1 MAQDTATG
9 EAPAFE
15 ATTFETVV
23 GLEVHVQLATETK
36 IFCRC
41 PNRFGGEPNSRVCP
55 VCLGYP
61 GTLPVLNPRA
71 VELAARLAVALG
83 CRLHARSVFARK
95 NYFYPDLPKG
105 YQISQFQEP
114 LAEWGALPLASVPR
128 RIEIRRLHL
137 EEDAGKL
144 LHETPGGGILPGESL
159 VDFNRCGVP
168 LVEIVTEPEMKSA
181 AEAQDFMQSMHQ
193 VLLYTGV
200 SDANLEEGSLRCD
213 ANVSL
218 RRRGDQTLGSKVE
231 VKNLNSF
238 RHLARA
244 IEYEVERQTALL
256 ESGQAVVSE
265 TRSFDAG
272 SGTTRTLR
280 SKEEAHDYRYFPE
293 PDLPVLVLDEARLA
307 AIGASL
313 PELPWEL
320 RERLGRQY
328 GLDAEESA
336 LLAAHRELAAYFEE
350 VVAHSPRSVRAAAN
364 WVRTEVLRELHRR
377 GIEARAA
384 PSPRRLGRLIEMID
398 EKLLSST
405 GAKQVFLELW
415 DSGEEPEAASAR
427 LGLLQVR
434 DADRLRAWVD
444 EVVAEHGAAVAQLQ
458 GGEAKVLGFLVG
470 QVMRRSAG
478 SADPVAV
485 RRQLEELLLVAPRS
499 T

>member
-1 MAQDTATG
+1 MAHD
-9 EAPAFE
+9 
-15 ATTFETVV
+15 TVV

-71 VELAARLAVALG
+71 VDLAVRLALALG
-83 CRLHARSVFARK
+83 CRLHPRSVFARK

-105 YQISQFQEP
+105 YQISQYREP
-114 LAEWGALPLASVPR
+114 LAEWGSMPLATFER
-128 RIEIRRLHL
+128 RVTIRRLHL

-144 LHETPGGGILPGESL
+144 LHETPGGGVLPGESL

-168 LVEIVTEPEMKSA
+168 LVEIVTEPDLHGA

-218 RRRGDQTLGSKVE
+218 RRSGAAELGSKVE
-231 VKNLNSF
+231 IKNLNSF

-256 ESGQAVVSE
+256 EGGRDVESE
-265 TRSFDAG
+265 TRSFDAS
-272 SGTTRTLR
+272 SGTTRPLR

-293 PDLPVLVLDEARLA
+293 PDLLPLWLDEKGLVAQESA
-307 AIGASL
+307 L

-320 RERLGRQY
+320 RARFQTQY
-328 GLDAEESA
+328 GLDAEEAA
-336 LLAAHRELAAYFEE
+336 LFAAHLELARYFEQ
-350 VVAHSPRSVRAAAN
+350 VAALTQGSPRAAAN
-364 WVRTEVLRELHRR
+364 WVRTEVLRELNLR
-377 GIEARAA
+377 GAGSDAA
-384 PSPRRLGRLIEMID
+384 PAPRRLARLIGMVD
-398 EKLLSST
+398 DQRLSST
-405 GAKQVFLELW
+405 GAKQVFLALW
-415 DSGEEPEAASAR
+415 DGEEEPEGVSER

-434 DADRLRAWVD
+434 DEAQLRGWVD
-444 EVVAEHGAAVAQLQ
+444 AVAAEHPAAVAQLQ
-458 GGEAKVLGFLVG
+458 AGESKVLGFLVG

-478 SADPVAV
+478 RADPVLA
-485 RRQLEELLLVAPRS
+485 RRQLEELAGAAAAGAGAAPAAGRDVMP
-499 T
+499 

>member
-1 MAQDTATG
+1 MTHDTASHG
-9 EAPAFE
+9 A
-15 ATTFETVV
+15 ATYETVV

-71 VELAARLAVALG
+71 VELAARLAAALG
-83 CRLHARSVFARK
+83 CRTHARSVFARK

-114 LAEWGALPLASVPR
+114 LAEWGALPLANSSR
-128 RIEIRRLHL
+128 RISIRRLHL

-168 LVEIVTEPEMKSA
+168 LVEIVTEPEMTCA
-181 AEAQDFMQSMHQ
+181 AEAQDFMQSMHL

-218 RRRGDQTLGSKVE
+218 RRRGDSLLGSKVE

-256 ESGQAVVSE
+256 EGGQAVVSE

-272 SGTTRTLR
+272 SSTTRTLR

-293 PDLPVLVLDEARLA
+293 PDLPPLVLDETDLA
-307 AIGASL
+307 AIAAAL
-313 PELPWEL
+313 PELPWQL
-320 RERLGRQY
+320 RDRFVEQY
-328 GLDAEESA
+328 ALDAEDAA
-336 LLAAHRELAAYFEE
+336 LFAAHRDLAAYFEE
-350 VVAHSPRSVRAAAN
+350 VVARAPGNVRAVAN

-377 GIEARAA
+377 GVGAGAA
-384 PSPRRLGRLIEMID
+384 PAPARLARLIAMVD
-398 EKLLSST
+398 EKRLSST

-415 DSGEEPEAASAR
+415 NGDEEPEAASTR

-434 DADRLRAWVD
+434 DADRLRAWV
-444 EVVAEHGAAVAQLQ
+444 EAVVAEHPAALAQLQ
-458 GGEAKVLGFLVG
+458 GGEGKVLGFLVG
-470 QVMRRSAG
+470 QVMRRSGG

-485 RRQLEELLLVAPRS
+485 RRQIEELVLAAPRA